1 MCIYV
6 IVVIIY
12 LGKTIIQFIPCPVF
26 DIVQKKEATWR
37 ATIYINKN
45 IKISMNEEIG
55 KEDLCAYLSVCFAYA
70 IFYFSER
77 PRSNLEVWPPKVF

>member
-12 LGKTIIQFIPCPVF
+12 LGKTVRQFIPCPIF

-37 ATIYINKN
+37 ATVYINKN

-55 KEDLCAYLSVCFAYA
+55 
-70 IFYFSER
+70 
-77 PRSNLEVWPPKVF
+77 